1 MKKHLI
7 PLLIIVLLG
16 LSGLLLTLGAW
27 MLFELGDGIDH
38 MAGTALWLAAMMP
51 CFYGPAV
58 ALLIPL
64 HRRRAEVPRGYAWLG
79 VVAFS
84 VAVVGF
90 VFTAVAYYGAYMLEI
105 DPWMM
110 FCWAA
115 WGLLLP
121 FFISSVAHLKEPK
134 PEKTPQERRR
144 MKKRWLIVLSACLG
158 VVLLMGGGLVL
169 HKMREPHHMK
179 EAQERAM
186 YLRFRE
192 LSSLDDTWKSVDQVT
207 HISAKEDGSDRE
219 ERVLEGE
226 ERAAMVRLC
235 RELIRPVPD
244 REEWYMG
251 TVVPRKRM
259 QYLTV
264 DFPGSVAPNMI
275 VDGETYGV
283 LQCVLKE
290 YDDAT
295 EVQVEYT
302 HGETRHA
309 VILWWEDE

>member
-7 PLLIIVLLG
+7 PILIIFLL
-16 LSGLLLTLGAW
+16 LLAGLLLVLSALLTS
-27 MLFELGDGIDH
+27 ELGRLD
-38 MAGTALWLAAMMP
+38 GTALALVAIMP
-51 CFYGPAV
+51 CFYGPAA

-121 FFISSVAHLKEPK
+121 FFVSSVVHLKEPK
-134 PEKTPQERRR
+134 PEKTPEDRRR

-158 VVLLMGGGLVL
+158 VVLLTGGGLYL
-169 HKMREPHHMK
+169 HKMREPYHMK

-192 LSSLDDTWKSVDQVT
+192 LRSLDNTWESVDRVT
-207 HISAKEDGSDRE
+207 HISAKEGGSDRE

-226 ERAAMVRLC
+226 EQAAMVRLC

-251 TVVPRKRM
+251 TVAPRKRM
-259 QYLTV
+259 QYL
-264 DFPGSVAPNMI
+264 SVEYPIGDASNI
-275 VDGETYGV
+275 VVEGEIYHV
-283 LQCVLKE
+283 VYCKLIE

-302 HGETRHA
+302 QGETRHA

>member
-7 PLLIIVLLG
+7 PILIIFLL
-16 LSGLLLTLGAW
+16 LLAGLLLVFGA
-27 MLFELGDGIDH
+27 MLTVELGRMD
-38 MAGTALWLAAMMP
+38 GTALALAAIMP

-84 VAVVGF
+84 AAVVGF
-90 VFTAVAYYGAYMLEI
+90 VLTAVAYYGAYMLEI

-121 FFISSVAHLKEPK
+121 FFVSSVAHLKELK
-134 PEKTPQERRR
+134 PEKTPEERRR
-144 MKKRWLIVLSACLG
+144 MKKRWLDLYVCLG
-158 VVLLMGGGLVL
+158 VVLLTGGSLYL
-169 HKMREPHHMK
+169 HKMREPHLMK
-179 EAQERAM
+179 EVQERAM

-192 LSSLDDTWKSVDQVT
+192 LSSLDDTWESVDRVT
-207 HISAKEDGSDRE
+207 HISAKGDGSDRE

-251 TVVPRKRM
+251 TVFPRIRM
-259 QYLTV
+259 QYLSV
-264 DFPGSVAPNMI
+264 EYPGGVAPNVI

-283 LQCVLKE
+283 LCCVLKE
-290 YDDAT
+290 YDDAR
-295 EVQVEYT
+295 EVQVEYIQGEMR
-302 HGETRHA
+302 HG
-309 VILWWEDE
+309 VILRWEDE

>member
-7 PLLIIVLLG
+7 PILIIFLL
-16 LSGLLLTLGAW
+16 LLAGLLLVLGA
-27 MLFELGDGIDH
+27 MLTFELGRMD
-38 MAGTALWLAAMMP
+38 GTALALAAIMP

-90 VFTAVAYYGAYMLEI
+90 AFTAVAYYGAYMLEI

-121 FFISSVAHLKEPK
+121 FFVSSVAHLKEPK
-134 PEKTPQERRR
+134 PEKTPEDHRR
-144 MKKRWLIVLSACLG
+144 MKKRWLIVLSVCLG
-158 VVLLMGGGLVL
+158 VVLLTGGGLFL

-192 LSSLDDTWKSVDQVT
+192 LSNLDDTWKSVDRVT
-207 HISAKEDGSDRE
+207 HISAKEDGSDWE

-251 TVVPRKRM
+251 AVVPRKRM
-259 QYLTV
+259 QYLSV
-264 DFPGSVAPNMI
+264 EYPGGVAPNMI
-275 VDGETYGV
+275 VDGEIYGM

-290 YDDAT
+290 YADAR
-295 EVQVEYT
+295 EVQVEYIQ
-302 HGETRHA
+302 GETRHA
-309 VILWWEDE
+309 VILRWEDE

>member
-7 PLLIIVLLG
+7 PLLIIFLLILAG
-16 LSGLLLTLGAW
+16 LFLMVGALLLFQLGYDMADTV
-27 MLFELGDGIDH
+27 LGFTYIV
-38 MAGTALWLAAMMP
+38 P

-64 HRRRAEVPRGYAWLG
+64 HRRQAEVPRVYAWLG
-79 VVAFS
+79 IVAFS

-90 VFTAVAYYGAYMLEI
+90 VLMAIAYYGAYMLEI

-121 FFISSVAHLKEPK
+121 FFVSSVAHLKEAK
-134 PEKTPQERRR
+134 PEKSPEERRR
-144 MKKRWLIVLSACLG
+144 RKKRWLIVLFACLG
-158 VVLLMGGGLVL
+158 VVLLTGGGLYL

-192 LSSLDDTWKSVDQVT
+192 LSSLDDTWVSVDRVT

-259 QYLTV
+259 QYLSV
-264 DFPGSVAPNMI
+264 EYPGGVAPNVI
-275 VDGETYGV
+275 VDGETYGM

-290 YDDAT
+290 YADAR
-295 EVQVEYT
+295 ELQVEYT
-302 HGETRHA
+302 QGETRHT
-309 VILWWEDE
+309 VTLRWEDE